1 MHGSHGGIV
10 VIAMFLVVFGVL
22 PAVGVSIVAG
32 LSLLPRRLHPVL
44 IGAECAAA
52 ALVVG
57 VIAIVPFGDDVP
69 WLHLFALG
77 TVGLPLAGLL
87 WLTGKTREAAIALAA
102 SVVGVPAATL
112 GLLFLLT
119 M

>member
-1 MHGSHGGIV
+1 MHVAHGGIV
-10 VIAMFLVVFGVL
+10 VVALFLVVFGVL
-22 PAVGVSIVAG
+22 PAAGISIVAG
-32 LSLLPRRLHPVL
+32 LKLLPRRLHPVL
-44 IGAECAAA
+44 IGGECATA

-57 VIAIVPFGDDVP
+57 VMTIVPFGDDMP

-77 TVGLPLAGLL
+77 AVGLPLAGLL
-87 WLTGKTREAAIALAA
+87 WLDGKTREALIAMVA
-102 SVVGVPAATL
+102 SIVCVPAATL

>member
-1 MHGSHGGIV
+1 MQVAHGGIV
-10 VIAMFLVVFGVL
+10 VVALFLVVFGVL
-22 PAVGVSIVAG
+22 PAAGISIVAG
-32 LSLLPRRLHPVL
+32 LKLLPRRLHPVL
-44 IGAECAAA
+44 IGGECAAA

-57 VIAIVPFGDDVP
+57 VMTIVPFGDDVP
-69 WLHLFALG
+69 WLHLIALG

-87 WLTGKTREAAIALAA
+87 WLDGKQREAMIALVA